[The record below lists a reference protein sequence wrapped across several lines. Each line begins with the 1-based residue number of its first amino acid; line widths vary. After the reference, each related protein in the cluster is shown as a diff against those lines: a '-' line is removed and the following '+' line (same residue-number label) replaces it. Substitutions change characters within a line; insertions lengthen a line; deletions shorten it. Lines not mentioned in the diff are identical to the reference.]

1 MVFRSIANESGNRD
15 FNTGFSYH
23 KTYFLL
29 VILSLSSYLKRL
41 YYYMNTKSIIN
52 IRYLREVL
60 NYIAFY
66 ILIFIFAYVVTDMLT
81 F

>member
-23 KTYFLL
+23 KTCFLL